1 MYLLKNDKE
10 SKLGTTPLPDG
21 MVRVFRDNG
30 RDGLSYLTQQAVK
43 YIPIGDKIELN
54 LGVDP
59 EVIFELIK
67 LRVFRSDLTLQ
78 INGTNEFRKIGG
90 DGAFKEEKATL
101 VGWSEHE
108 IFSQRIRNYT
118 GKEINLE
125 VRRTLPGHI
134 SFKSLLEPKLHD
146 YQTVEF
152 CSTVAAGKKMDL
164 LFEVIR
170 LQGTSA
176 KQNNVTLQEGKVA
189 P

>member
-1 MYLLKNDKE
+1 MTDSVYKVVTLIGTSTE
-10 SKLGTTPLPDG
+10 SWEKAAKA
-21 MVRVFRDNG
+21 
-30 RDGLSYLTQQAVK
+30 AV
-43 YIPIGDKIELN
+43 DAASHSLRELRIA
-54 LGVDP
+54 
-59 EVIFELIK
+59 EVIKQENA
-67 LRVFRSDLTLQ
+67 SLT
-78 INGTNEFRKIGG
+78 
-90 DGAFKEEKATL
+90 
-101 VGWSEHE
+101 GWDDHE

-152 CSTVAAGKKMDL
+152 RSTVAAGKKMDL